1 MIGREM
7 SYEAAES
14 RPLIVRWLTTS
25 GYLFSGLLLAASVV
39 ALLASLKQIKPAVTH
54 MAVLPTGAFYPIHGF
69 KKREEA
75 IALANDVRLNTPPI
89 QPQSKR

>member
-14 RPLIVRWLTTS
+14 RPLIARWLTTS

-39 ALLASLKQIKPAVTH
+39 TLLASLKQINPAVTY
-54 MAVLPTGAFYPIHGF
+54 MAVLPSGAFYSIHGF
-69 KKREEA
+69 EKKEEA
-75 IALANDVRLNTPPI
+75 IALANDVRLNAPQI
-89 QPQSKR
+89 QTQSKR